1 MPQRRPDRFGL
12 LGQLQFEGTLENGEG
27 GTWCGGKNHTQAPSA
42 DGERRP
48 PPPSEQQYVE

>member
-12 LGQLQFEGTLENGEG
+12 LGQLQFEGTLENGEE